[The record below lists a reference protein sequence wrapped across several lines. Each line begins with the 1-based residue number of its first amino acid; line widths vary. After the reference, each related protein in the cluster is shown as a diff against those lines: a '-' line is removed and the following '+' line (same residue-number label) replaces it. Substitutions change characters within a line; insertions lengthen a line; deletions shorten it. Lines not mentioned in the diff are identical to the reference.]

1 MFKRIGLFLL
11 TNLLVV
17 LTVSLILNVALP
29 MLGIRP
35 DGVMRLAIMCG
46 LFGMMGAFISL
57 AMSRW
62 MAKSVY
68 RIYVI
73 KQNDQNFQYREI
85 YNMVAKLARQAN
97 LPAIPEVGI
106 YESPE
111 PNAFATGP
119 SKSKSI
125 VAFSTGLLSSMNRE
139 EVEAVA
145 GHEISHIANGDWS
158 Q

>member
-62 MAKSVY
+62 M
-68 RIYVI
+68 
-73 KQNDQNFQYREI
+73 EI
-85 YNMVAKLARQAN
+85 GRAHV
-97 LPAIPEVGI
+97 
-106 YESPE
+106 
-111 PNAFATGP
+111 
-119 SKSKSI
+119 
-125 VAFSTGLLSSMNRE
+125 
-139 EVEAVA
+139 
-145 GHEISHIANGDWS
+145 
-158 Q
+158 